1 MKKINLLVVSFALM
15 FSYGTVSAKDFWD
28 RAWDVAQAVGTEILK
43 NEVNQAYQNDYSSQ
57 INQLRS
63 EAKSLNYNSDEIQS
77 LLNNIE
83 SLNKSNGEAIN
94 KITELERMLIQQ
106 NDIIINNNKTDRIS
120 GREFIKSFYSL
131 SKAVSLTDS
140 YALLSNNAQQKLP
153 FNDYNNWWNK
163 TVKSVYVDEVTS
175 LGGKKYKVNLS
186 YYKYDGSYQCSED
199 IIYLL
204 WNNNE
209 WLINNF
215 SWGYCK

>member
-1 MKKINLLVVSFALM
+1 MKKINKLVLSIALV
-15 FSYGTVSAKDFWD
+15 FLCETASAKDFWD
-28 RAWDVAQAVGTEILK
+28 RAWDVAQAVGTEVLK
-43 NEVNQAYQNDYSSQ
+43 NEVNKAYRNDYSSE

-63 EAKSLNYNSDEIQS
+63 EARSLSYNNDEVKS
-77 LLNNIE
+77 LLNNI
-83 SLNKSNGEAIN
+83 SKLNRANNQAQN

-106 NDIIINNNKTDRIS
+106 NDIIINKNQTNRIS
-120 GREFIKSFYSL
+120 GSEFIKSFYSL

-163 TVKSVYVDEVTS
+163 TVKSVYVDKVTP

-186 YYKYDGSYQCSED
+186 YYKHGGSYQCSED

-209 WLINNF
+209 WLINDF
-215 SWGYCK
+215 SWGYCN

>member
-1 MKKINLLVVSFALM
+1 MRKINILAMSFALI
-15 FSYGTVSAKDFWD
+15 FSCETASAKGFWE
-28 RAWDVAQAVGTEILK
+28 RAWDVAQAVGTEVLK
-43 NEVNQAYQNDYSSQ
+43 NEVNKSYRNDYSSQ

-63 EAKSLNYNSDEIQS
+63 EARSLSYNSDEVTS

-83 SLNKSNGEAIN
+83 KLNRANNQAQS

-106 NDIIINNNKTDRIS
+106 NDIIINKNQTSRIS
-120 GREFIKSFYSL
+120 GSEFIKSFYSL

-140 YALLSNNAQQKLP
+140 YSLLSNNAQQKLP

-163 TVKSVYVDEVTS
+163 TVKSVYVDEVTP
-175 LGGKKYKVNLS
+175 LGGEKYKVNLS
-186 YYKYDGSYQCSED
+186 YYKYDGNYQCSED

-209 WLINNF
+209 WLINDF
-215 SWGYCK
+215 SWGYCN